1 MKHVVNLIIL
11 TALSNGLCYG
21 MESTEQTAPQATA
34 QSESLSAQLN
44 QLSLEQKQEVP
55 LLISKEQ
62 VEAKKTEFIE
72 YVKRTKKH
80 IKNPGSAIVIGI
92 ASKFHGIKKRAKK
105 DGAEYSKGFLGVK
118 GAEPEDIH
126 FLNQFLEKKNKEK
139 REKSLK
145 EFGQPEDILRI
156 HEILK
161 ATQSL
166 NPYQIE
172 EQRIAL
178 LHKQVVIYLNEKEGT
193 TKKDLREK
201 VKKNEI
207 QEDLYFKA
215 TAMSLYG
222 AFVLEDKIP
231 KDK

>member
-1 MKHVVNLIIL
+1 MKHVVNLIVL

-21 MESTEQTAPQATA
+21 MESTEQTTPQATA
-34 QSESLSAQLN
+34 QSESLPAQLN

-62 VEAKKTEFIE
+62 VEAKKSEFIE
-72 YVKRTKKH
+72 YVKRTKKYL
-80 IKNPGSAIVIGI
+80 KNPGSSIVIGI
-92 ASKFHGIKKRAKK
+92 ASKVHGLKKRAKK
-105 DGAEYSKGFLGVK
+105 DSAEHSKGFLGVK

-139 REKSLK
+139 RDKSLK

-161 ATQSL
+161 ATQTL
-166 NPYQIE
+166 NAHQVE

-222 AFVLEDKIP
+222 AFVLEDKVP